1 MNEMQQ
7 IPLGLEMTKAEGPPI
22 YTVTEINR
30 ILKRY
35 LEGEPLFQYV
45 TICGEI
51 SNFKHHTSGHM
62 YFVLKDAQSSIRCVM
77 FRSRNIGLRF
87 TPTDGLEVYATGAIT
102 IYEAG
107 GVYQLYVEYLEPRGV
122 GDLHL
127 AFEQLKAKLAQ
138 EGLFDVANKK
148 PLPFMPKRIGI
159 VTSPTGAAIQDMI
172 SILTRRMPGIEIL
185 IAPALVQGRGAGA
198 SIVAGIDALVKWG
211 DCDVIIVGRG
221 GGSFEDLWPFNEE
234 AVARAVFASSVPVIS
249 AVGHET
255 DVTICDFVADL
266 RAPTPS
272 AAAELAVPLAASLR
286 QELQDVKMRLE
297 GAWYRYHTDHKET
310 VVNLERVLNSYNPV
324 GVLQERQQR
333 LDELSSRLA
342 RCMDRQLALARQNLA
357 MMMQRLDGLSPLAVV
372 GRGYGIVSHTKTRQP
387 IVSIE
392 QVRLGEDVDVMLQDG
407 IIVAKVGA
415 KRSGKPGQLATD

>member
-1 MNEMQQ
+1 M
-7 IPLGLEMTKAEGPPI
+7 PKVEGPPI

-77 FRSRNIGLRF
+77 FRGRNSTLRF

-107 GVYQLYVEYLEPRGV
+107 GIYQLYVEYLEPRGV
-122 GDLHL
+122 GDLHV
-127 AFEQLKAKLAQ
+127 AFEQLKGKLTE
-138 EGLFDVANKK
+138 EGLFDATNKK
-148 PLPFMPKRIGI
+148 PLPFLPRRIGI

-172 SILTRRMPGIEIL
+172 SILTRRMPSIEIL
-185 IAPALVQGRGAGA
+185 IAPALVQGRSAAA
-198 SIVAGIDALVKWG
+198 SIVASIDALVKWG

-221 GGSFEDLWPFNEE
+221 GGSLEDLWPFNEE
-234 AVARAVFASSVPVIS
+234 AVARAVFGSPVPVIS

-272 AAAELAVPLAASLR
+272 AAAELAVPLAAALQ
-286 QELQDVKMRLE
+286 QELKDMEIRLE
-297 GAWYRYHTDHKET
+297 GAWFRYYTDGKEK
-310 VVNLERVLNSYNPV
+310 VANLERVLNSYNPV
-324 GVLQERQQR
+324 GVLRERQQR
-333 LDELSSRLA
+333 LDELSNRLVSA
-342 RCMDRQLALARQNLA
+342 MDRQLTGARQDLA
-357 MMMQRLDGLSPLAVV
+357 MIMQRLDGLSPLAVV
-372 GRGYGIVSHTKTRQP
+372 GRGYGIVSHSETHQP

-392 QVRLGEDVDVMLQDG
+392 QVQLGEDVDVMLQDG
-407 IIVAKVGA
+407 TIVARIGA
-415 KRSGKPGQLATD
+415 TKPSRLDRLTTID